1 MSEVANQEAG
11 GGGLPFDPITILIGL
26 FRRWKIFVAILLF
39 SVVMGAVLSAFL
51 GTKVFEA
58 DSLLLFKGG
67 VPVKDSPESLY
78 GMSLP
83 LNTQI
88 NMVKTSSN
96 LEQVREK
103 LKLGTSIKDL
113 GRAVRVDVQKQTA
126 LVTIS
131 AQWNSAE
138 TVAAIVNTLRDV
150 FLTNQVRLAKEN
162 SRRQLEEL
170 ESRFKIVQEGLKE
183 ADDKLQAFI
192 SENKIVDLSK
202 QIQWNLEQITSL
214 QLLISN
220 ASVDKET
227 LEAQKSVL
235 QERIDLLARKVAE
248 EASVSK
254 NDQSL
259 ADLNIKIERLRRAIH
274 DNQVQRENEVGLIK
288 FKLIYERA
296 QKLYEKGLISKA
308 ELEEAKASLEAQ
320 TVKTVDTEQIA
331 EWKRQLKVLESEVIP
346 PKEDFKSPTQ
356 QFLQDLQLKIL
367 DMELQSLSLQQK
379 IVYLSKEIEQVRA
392 KLDVL
397 TDLQRQHA
405 ALTREV
411 STRETEARD
420 LEKQLAMVRRV
431 YESNTSDFVV
441 LADAK
446 PPVYS
451 IKSNKKIIFAVVVV
465 LGFMVAGTLILGLE
479 LMDTTIKSAAE
490 LSQKFSLP
498 VVAVIPNFKTPQ
510 ELYPDADHFPLI
522 EMFRIVSRHVRH
534 DFPQRGARIL
544 ITSADRWEGKTAV
557 TVNLAACLG
566 RQDER
571 VLMMDAQLRTM
582 VSQRDLRYL
591 VAERDQPL
599 VGLADYLT
607 FGADSV
613 EEIAWPTVLPGVE
626 VIPRM
631 EQEAVPDLLAS
642 IRMQELLKELSE
654 RFSVILID
662 GPPMADYV
670 DAELVAQWCDAVI
683 FVVRSRM
690 CRSSQLKGAIERL
703 KEADIRNIRFVINDV
718 DKLYL
723 SRA

>member
-1 MSEVANQEAG
+1 MTDAANQEAG
-11 GGGLPFDPITILIGL
+11 GSALPFDPITLLIGL
-26 FRRWKIFVAILLF
+26 FRRWKVFVAIVLF
-39 SVVMGAVLSAFL
+39 SFVMGAVLSFFL

-58 DSLLLFKGG
+58 DSLLLYKG
-67 VPVKDSPESLY
+67 VQVKDSPESLY
-78 GMSLP
+78 GLSLP

-88 NMVKTSSN
+88 NMIKTSLN
-96 LEQVREK
+96 FEQVREK
-103 LKLGTSIKDL
+103 LKLGTDIKNL
-113 GRAVRVDVQKQTA
+113 GRAVRVEVQKQTA

-131 AQWNSAE
+131 AQWNSSQM
-138 TVAAIVNTLRDV
+138 VAAIVNTLRDV
-150 FLTNQVRLAKEN
+150 FLTNQMRLAKEN
-162 SRRQLEEL
+162 AKRQLDDL
-170 ESRFKIVQEGLKE
+170 ESRFKTVHDGLKE
-183 ADDKLQAFI
+183 ADSKLQTFI
-192 SENKIVDLSK
+192 IENKIVDLSK
-202 QIQWNLEQITSL
+202 QIQWNLEQVTSL
-214 QLLISN
+214 QLLLSN
-220 ASVDKET
+220 ASVDRET
-227 LEAQKSVL
+227 VEAQKSVL

-248 EASVSK
+248 ESSQSK

-274 DNQVQRENEVGLIK
+274 DNQVQRENDVELSK
-288 FKLIYERA
+288 YKLIYERA
-296 QKLYEKGLISKA
+296 QKLYEKGLISRA

-320 TVKTVDTEQIA
+320 TVKTVDTEQIT
-331 EWKRQLKVLESEVIP
+331 EWKRQLKVLEAEVIP
-346 PKEDFKSPTQ
+346 PKEEFKSPSQ
-356 QFLQDLQLKIL
+356 QFMQDLQLKIL
-367 DMELQSLSLQQK
+367 DMELQSMSLQQK
-379 IVYLSKEIEQVRA
+379 IAYLSKEIDRVRE

-397 TDLQRQHA
+397 TELQRQHA

-411 STRETEARD
+411 TAREAEKKD
-420 LEKQLAMVRRV
+420 LEKQLAMVRQV
-431 YESNTSDFVV
+431 YEANASDFLV

-446 PPVYS
+446 PPVFS

-465 LGFMVAGTLILGLE
+465 LGFMAAGTLILALE

-490 LSQKFSLP
+490 LSQKFALP
-498 VVAVIPNFKTPQ
+498 VVAVIPKFKTPQ

-522 EMFRIVSRHVRH
+522 EMFRIVSRHIRH

-557 TVNLAACLG
+557 TANLAACLG

-571 VLMMDAQLRTM
+571 VLMMDAQLR
-582 VSQRDLRYL
+582 SIEGQRDLRYL
-591 VAERDQPL
+591 IAERDKPL

-607 FGADSV
+607 FGADSI

-626 VIPRM
+626 CIPRM

-654 RFSVILID
+654 RFSLVLID

-683 FVVRSRM
+683 LVVRSRT
-690 CRSSQLKGAIERL
+690 CRSSQVKGAVERL